1 MMATDTFGRVVDL
14 PTCFEKRKQRAPF
27 TCLQN
32 VKTMKIAAFAVVA
45 AITVANVAAADQPAL
60 RSLLLPPRQILLRAR
75 LLTEIRRNSGVALA
89 VAAVEAGAEAGVAG
103 DG

>member
-1 MMATDTFGRVVDL
+1 
-14 PTCFEKRKQRAPF
+14 
-27 TCLQN
+27 
-32 VKTMKIAAFAVVA
+32 MKIAAFAVVA

-89 VAAVEAGAEAGVAG
+89 VAAVEAG
-103 DG
+103 